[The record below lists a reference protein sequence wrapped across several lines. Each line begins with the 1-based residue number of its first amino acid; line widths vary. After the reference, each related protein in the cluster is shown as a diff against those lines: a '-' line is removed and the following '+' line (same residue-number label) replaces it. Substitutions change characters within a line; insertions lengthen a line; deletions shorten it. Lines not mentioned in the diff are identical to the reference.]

1 MGFIERNMIRLLE
14 PILDRRW
21 IKRGLPV
28 PTDTNLR
35 LGNASAAFGRK
46 GMAPVSLTIDQ
57 RLRHQLKVG
66 ATGSGKSVSELGD
79 RIHDLSINQPFL
91 LLDCHDSIEKFL
103 RTLAR
108 RIVAGEIPESI
119 INDIWLVS
127 PANDKWCVRIN
138 PLECPSPDK
147 APVKIAPLM
156 ELLRV
161 FWGDVLGPQTHEFTQ
176 NLLILLAERKIPLPQ
191 VSSLLS
197 DTVSLRTHSLSLLNH
212 RAREYF
218 LGRYL
223 SWSPRRRTQ
232 VAEAFLNKVTIFLAD
247 PRIAAML
254 DAPVSDIDFRRAMD
268 QRKTI
273 LIEISKGQFFDS
285 VGLLASMILVSLQQ
299 ATFSRSDLPEAARTP
314 YFIIIEEFPA
324 FASSVTVEPFLN
336 ESRKFGVGLTLI
348 AQTFASLDRGLLSSI
363 RANCQTQMFFR
374 LSPED
379 ARIAAAG
386 LTGEVRDLI
395 ARDLVSLPTG
405 TAMLMQGGGPPQRL
419 RIDYK
424 PVPERLTTREKEVID
439 RIRKNV
445 GSPLDLSRGSGAPT
459 PGAAKVTPYPT
470 PVVAKPTPAT
480 LTPVDPSPK
489 PVAKPTPKRKTTGKV
504 TGGFVEGDV

>member
-1 MGFIERNMIRLLE
+1 MGLIERNMIRMIE
-14 PILDRRW
+14 PIFDRRRL
-21 IKRGLPV
+21 KKGHPV
-28 PTDTNLR
+28 SAHSSLK
-35 LGNASAAFGRK
+35 LGSAQAAFGRK
-46 GMAPVSLTIDQ
+46 GSTPISLSIEQ
-57 RLRHQLKVG
+57 RLRHGLSVG
-66 ATGSGKSVSELGD
+66 STGSGKSVKLLGTLLQ
-79 RIHDLSINQPFL
+79 DLKARQPFL
-91 LLDCHDSIEKFL
+91 ILDCHDSIEKLL

-108 RIVAGEIPESI
+108 RITAGEIPEKI

-127 PANDKWCVRIN
+127 PANDKWCVRVN
-138 PLECPSPDK
+138 PLECPAPEK

-176 NLLILLAERKIPLPQ
+176 NLLILLAERQVPLPQ
-191 VSSLLS
+191 VAKLLS
-197 DTVSLRTHSLSLLNH
+197 STVELRAHAMNLFNH

-218 LGRYL
+218 FSRYL

-232 VAEAFLNKVTIFLAD
+232 VAEAFLNKVTIFMAD

-254 DAPVSDIDFRRAMD
+254 DAPRSDIDFRRAMD
-268 QRKTI
+268 ERKTI

-285 VGLLASMILVSLQQ
+285 VGLLASMILISLQQ
-299 ATFSRSDLPEAARTP
+299 ATFSRSDLPETARTP
-314 YFIIIEEFPA
+314 YFIVIEEFPA

-348 AQTFASLDRGLLSSI
+348 AQTFASLDRALLSSL
-363 RANCQTQMFFR
+363 RANCQNQLFFR

-379 ARIAAAG
+379 ARIAVAG

-395 ARDLVSLPTG
+395 GRELVSLPIG
-405 TAMLMQGGGPPQRL
+405 TAMLMQGGSTPQRL
-419 RIDYK
+419 RINHTRIPGK
-424 PVPERLTTREKEVID
+424 LSTRENEIIE

-445 GSPLDLSRGSGAPT
+445 GAPLDLSGGIT
-459 PGAAKVTPYPT
+459 PPASVIKLATTVTP
-470 PVVAKPTPAT
+470 VATAAPAT
-480 LTPVDPSPK
+480 PSK
-489 PVAKPTPKRKTTGKV
+489 PAPSTRAKSATTKKV

>member
-1 MGFIERNMIRLLE
+1 MGMIERKMIRLIE
-14 PILDRRW
+14 PIFNPRRF
-21 IKRGLPV
+21 KPGLVTGKHPQL
-28 PTDTNLR
+28 T
-35 LGNASAAFGRK
+35 LGEAQAAFGRK
-46 GMAPVSLTIDQ
+46 GSTPVSLSIEQ
-57 RLRHQLKVG
+57 RLRHGLSVG
-66 ATGSGKSVSELGD
+66 STGSGKSVSLLGNL
-79 RIHDLSINQPFL
+79 IQDLAAEQPFL
-91 LLDCHDSIEKFL
+91 MLDCHDSIEKLL

-108 RIVAGEIPESI
+108 RITSGEIPEKVI
-119 INDIWLVS
+119 DNIWLIS

-176 NLLILLAERKIPLPQ
+176 NLLILLAERKLPLPQ
-191 VSSLLS
+191 VGKLLS
-197 DTVSLRTHSLSLLNH
+197 STVDLRTHAMGLLNH

-254 DAPVSDIDFRRAMD
+254 DTSKSDVDFRRAMD
-268 QRKTI
+268 ERKTI

-285 VGLLASMILVSLQQ
+285 VGLLASMILVSLQH
-299 ATFSRSDLPEAARTP
+299 ATFSRSDLSEAKRTP
-314 YFIIIEEFPA
+314 FFIVIEEFPA

-336 ESRKFGVGLTLI
+336 ESRKFGVGLTLV
-348 AQTFASLDRGLLSSI
+348 AQTFASLDRALLSSL
-363 RANCQTQMFFR
+363 RANCQTQLFFK

-395 ARDLVSLPTG
+395 SRELVSLPIG
-405 TAMLMQGGGPPQRL
+405 TAMLMQGGGTPQQL
-419 RIDYK
+419 RI
-424 PVPERLTTREKEVID
+424 PFAESPNRLSAREKDIIE

-445 GSPLDLSRGSGAPT
+445 GTPLDLTSGVLPASSVKTAKASTRKPDTPPAP
-459 PGAAKVTPYPT
+459 VTP
-470 PVVAKPTPAT
+470 
-480 LTPVDPSPK
+480 PK
-489 PVAKPTPKRKTTGKV
+489 PAPPTRPKSKSTKKV
-504 TGGFVEGDV
+504 TGGFVEGDI

>member
-1 MGFIERNMIRLLE
+1 MGMIERKMIRLIE
-14 PILDRRW
+14 PIFDPRRF
-21 IKRGLPV
+21 KPSLVTGKHPQL
-28 PTDTNLR
+28 T
-35 LGNASAAFGRK
+35 LGDAQAAFGRK
-46 GMAPVSLTIDQ
+46 GSTPVSLSIEQ
-57 RLRHQLKVG
+57 RLRHGLSVG
-66 ATGSGKSVSELGD
+66 STGSGKSVSLLGNL
-79 RIHDLSINQPFL
+79 IQDLRAEQPFL
-91 LLDCHDSIEKFL
+91 MLDCHDSIEKLL

-108 RIVAGEIPESI
+108 NITAGEIPEKVI
-119 INDIWLVS
+119 DNIWLIS

-176 NLLILLAERKIPLPQ
+176 NLLILLAERKLPLPQ
-191 VSSLLS
+191 VGKLLS
-197 DTVSLRTHSLSLLNH
+197 STVDLRTHAMGLLNH

-218 LGRYL
+218 LSRYL

-254 DAPVSDIDFRRAMD
+254 DTSKSDVDFRRAMD
-268 QRKTI
+268 ERKTI

-299 ATFSRSDLPEAARTP
+299 ATFSRSDLPEAKRTP
-314 YFIIIEEFPA
+314 FFIVIEEFPA

-336 ESRKFGVGLTLI
+336 ESRKFGVGLTLVV
-348 AQTFASLDRGLLSSI
+348 QTFASLDRALLSSL
-363 RANCQTQMFFR
+363 RANCQTQLFFR

-395 ARDLVSLPTG
+395 SRELVSLSIG
-405 TAMLMQGGGPPQRL
+405 TAMLMQGGGTPQRL
-419 RIDYK
+419 RI
-424 PVPERLTTREKEVID
+424 PFTESPNRLSAREKDIIE

-445 GSPLDLSRGSGAPT
+445 GAPLDLTGGAMPAPSAKPAKHTTAKADTPPAPVTPPKPAPT
-459 PGAAKVTPYPT
+459 AR
-470 PVVAKPTPAT
+470 
-480 LTPVDPSPK
+480 PK
-489 PVAKPTPKRKTTGKV
+489 PRSTKKI

>member
-1 MGFIERNMIRLLE
+1 MGWLERIVIRGLE
-14 PILDRRW
+14 PIIDRRW
-21 IKRGLPV
+21 AQEALPA
-28 PTDTNLR
+28 PTDTCLK
-35 LGNASAAFGRK
+35 LGNARAAFGRK
-46 GMAPVSLTIDQ
+46 GSAPVSLSIDQ

-79 RIHDLSINQPFL
+79 RIHDITVRQPFL
-91 LLDCHDSIEKFL
+91 MLDCHDSIEKLL
-103 RTLAR
+103 RTIAR
-108 RIVAGEIPESI
+108 RITAGEIPESV

-191 VSSLLS
+191 VSSLLN

-299 ATFSRSDLPEAARTP
+299 ATFSRSDLPESARTP

-386 LTGEVRDLI
+386 LTGEIRELI
-395 ARDLVSLPTG
+395 SRDLVSLPTG
-405 TAMLMQGGGPPQRL
+405 TAMLMKSGGPPQRL
-419 RIDYK
+419 SIDYTL
-424 PVPERLTTREKEVID
+424 VPDQLNAREMEIID

-445 GSPLDLSRGSGAPT
+445 GSPLDLSHGAGAPT
-459 PGAAKVTPYPT
+459 PVVTRVTPSPT
-470 PVVAKPTPAT
+470 PLLAKPAT
-480 LTPVDPSPK
+480 AKPK
-489 PVAKPTPKRKTTGKV
+489 PVTSLPKPAAKPRAKPKTTGKV
-504 TGGFVEGDV
+504 TGGFVEGDL

>member
-1 MGFIERNMIRLLE
+1 MGFIERKMIRVIE
-14 PILDRRW
+14 PIFDRNRF
-21 IKRGLPV
+21 KTGLPASAH
-28 PTDTNLR
+28 TTMK
-35 LGNASAAFGRK
+35 LGEAQAAFGRK
-46 GMAPVSLTIDQ
+46 GSTPVYLSIEQ
-57 RLRHQLKVG
+57 RLRHGLSVG
-66 ATGSGKSVSELGD
+66 STGSGKSVSLLGNLIQD
-79 RIHDLSINQPFL
+79 VATEQPFL
-91 LLDCHDSIEKFL
+91 MLDCHDSIEKLL

-108 RIVAGEIPESI
+108 RITAGEIPEKVI
-119 INDIWLVS
+119 DNIWLVS

-138 PLECPSPDK
+138 PLECPTPDK

-176 NLLILLAERKIPLPQ
+176 NLLILLAERKLPLPQ
-191 VSSLLS
+191 VGQLLGN
-197 DTVSLRTHSLSLLNH
+197 TVELRTHAMNLLNH

-218 LGRYL
+218 LSRYL

-254 DAPVSDIDFRRAMD
+254 DASRSDIDFRRAMD
-268 QRKTI
+268 ERKTI

-299 ATFSRSDLPEAARTP
+299 ATFSRSDLPEAKRTP
-314 YFIIIEEFPA
+314 FFIVIEEFPA

-336 ESRKFGVGLTLI
+336 ESRKFGVGLTLV
-348 AQTFASLDRGLLSSI
+348 AQTFASLDRALLSSL
-363 RANCQTQMFFR
+363 RANCQTQLFFR

-395 ARDLVSLPTG
+395 SRELVSLPIG
-405 TAMLMQGGGPPQRL
+405 TAMLMQGGGIPQRL
-419 RIDYK
+419 HIDYTRS
-424 PVPERLTTREKEVID
+424 PNTLSAREKDIIE

-445 GSPLDLSRGSGAPT
+445 GSSLDLTCGSTPPAASPKPSKVVTVLRTSTPPAP
-459 PGAAKVTPYPT
+459 AKPP
-470 PVVAKPTPAT
+470 KPTP
-480 LTPVDPSPK
+480 PPCPK
-489 PVAKPTPKRKTTGKV
+489 SASTGKV
-504 TGGFVEGDV
+504 TSDFVEGDI

>member
-1 MGFIERNMIRLLE
+1 MIERNVIRILE

-21 IKRGLPV
+21 IKKGLPA
-28 PTDTNLR
+28 PIDTNLR
-35 LGNASAAFGRK
+35 IGNASAAFGRK
-46 GMAPVSLTIDQ
+46 GSKPVSLTVEQ
-57 RLRHQLKVG
+57 RLRHQIKAG
-66 ATGSGKSVSELGD
+66 ATGSGKSVSENND
-79 RIHDLSINQPFL
+79 RIHDFIVGQPFL
-91 LLDCHDSIEKFL
+91 ELDCHDSIEKLL

-108 RIVAGEIPESI
+108 NITAGKIPESVI
-119 INDIWLVS
+119 DDIWLVS

-138 PLECPSPDK
+138 PLECPSPEK

-161 FWGDVLGPQTHEFTQ
+161 FWGDVMGPQTHEFTQ

-254 DAPVSDIDFRRAMD
+254 DSPVSDIDFRRAMD
-268 QRKTI
+268 QHKTI

-395 ARDLVSLPTG
+395 SRDLVSLPTG

-419 RIDYK
+419 RVDYT
-424 PVPERLTTREKEVID
+424 PVPDRLNDRERQIIE
-439 RIRKNV
+439 RIRKNI
-445 GSPLDLSRGSGAPT
+445 GSPLDLSHGAPT
-459 PGAAKVTPYPT
+459 P
-470 PVVAKPTPAT
+470 TPA
-480 LTPVDPSPK
+480 
-489 PVAKPTPKRKTTGKV
+489 
-504 TGGFVEGDV
+504 

>member
-1 MGFIERNMIRLLE
+1 
-14 PILDRRW
+14 
-21 IKRGLPV
+21 
-28 PTDTNLR
+28 
-35 LGNASAAFGRK
+35 
-46 GMAPVSLTIDQ
+46 
-57 RLRHQLKVG
+57 
-66 ATGSGKSVSELGD
+66 
-79 RIHDLSINQPFL
+79 
-91 LLDCHDSIEKFL
+91 
-103 RTLAR
+103 
-108 RIVAGEIPESI
+108 
-119 INDIWLVS
+119 
-127 PANDKWCVRIN
+127 
-138 PLECPSPDK
+138 
-147 APVKIAPLM
+147 
-156 ELLRV
+156 
-161 FWGDVLGPQTHEFTQ
+161 
-176 NLLILLAERKIPLPQ
+176 
-191 VSSLLS
+191 
-197 DTVSLRTHSLSLLNH
+197 
-212 RAREYF
+212 
-218 LGRYL
+218 L

-314 YFIIIEEFPA
+314 YFIVIEEFPA

-348 AQTFASLDRGLLSSI
+348 AQTFASLDKGLLSSI

-419 RIDYK
+419 RIDYT
-424 PVPERLTTREKEVID
+424 PVPERLTTREKEIID
-439 RIRKNV
+439 RIRRNV
-445 GSPLDLSRGSGAPT
+445 GRPLDLSRGATAPGPVAARVTAPT
-459 PGAAKVTPYPT
+459 SPA
-470 PVVAKPTPAT
+470 VAKPTPSPASPNPT
-480 LTPVDPSPK
+480 ASRPK
-489 PVAKPTPKRKTTGKV
+489 PVVKAKPEPKTSARATD
-504 TGGFVEGDV
+504 GFLEGDV

>member
-1 MGFIERNMIRLLE
+1 MGLIERNMIRLIE
-14 PILDRRW
+14 PIFDPRPF
-21 IKRGLPV
+21 KPGLV
-28 PTDTNLR
+28 DGKHSQLT
-35 LGNASAAFGRK
+35 LGDAQAAFGRK
-46 GMAPVSLTIDQ
+46 GSTPVSLSIEQ
-57 RLRHQLKVG
+57 RLRHGLSVG
-66 ATGSGKSVSELGD
+66 STGSGKSVSLLGNL
-79 RIHDLSINQPFL
+79 IQDLAAEQPFL
-91 LLDCHDSIEKFL
+91 MLDCHDSIEKLL

-108 RIVAGEIPESI
+108 RITAGEISEKVI
-119 INDIWLVS
+119 DNIWLIS

-176 NLLILLAERKIPLPQ
+176 NLLILLAERTLPLPQ
-191 VSSLLS
+191 VGKLLS
-197 DTVSLRTHSLSLLNH
+197 NTVDLRTHAMGLLNH

-247 PRIAAML
+247 PRIATML
-254 DAPVSDIDFRRAMD
+254 DTSKSDVDFRRAMD
-268 QRKTI
+268 ERKTI
-273 LIEISKGQFFDS
+273 LIEISKWQFFDS

-299 ATFSRSDLPEAARTP
+299 ATFSRSDLPEAKRTP
-314 YFIIIEEFPA
+314 FFIVIEEFPA

-336 ESRKFGVGLTLI
+336 ESRKFGVGLTLV
-348 AQTFASLDRGLLSSI
+348 AQTFASLDRALLSSL
-363 RANCQTQMFFR
+363 RANCQTQLFFR

-395 ARDLVSLPTG
+395 SRELVSLPIG
-405 TAMLMQGGGPPQRL
+405 TAMLMQGGGTPQRL
-419 RIDYK
+419 RI
-424 PVPERLTTREKEVID
+424 PFTESPNRLSAREKDIIE
-439 RIRKNV
+439 RIQKNV
-445 GSPLDLSRGSGAPT
+445 GAPLDLTGGALPAPSVKT
-459 PGAAKVTPYPT
+459 AKVTI
-470 PVVAKPTPAT
+470 AKPATTPAPV
-480 LTPVDPSPK
+480 TPPK
-489 PVAKPTPKRKTTGKV
+489 PAPPAHPKSKSAKKV

>member
-1 MGFIERNMIRLLE
+1 MGWLERIVIRGLE
-14 PILDRRW
+14 PLIDRRW
-21 IKRGLPV
+21 IKKGLPV

-57 RLRHQLKVG
+57 RLRHQIKAG
-66 ATGSGKSVSELGD
+66 ATGSGKSVSENND
-79 RIHDLSINQPFL
+79 RIHDFTVGQPFL
-91 LLDCHDSIEKFL
+91 ELDCHDSIEKLL

-108 RIVAGEIPESI
+108 RITAGEIPESVI
-119 INDIWLVS
+119 DDIWLVS

-191 VSSLLS
+191 VSSLLN

-299 ATFSRSDLPEAARTP
+299 ATFSRSDLPEVARTP
-314 YFIIIEEFPA
+314 YFIVIEEFPA

-395 ARDLVSLPTG
+395 AKDLVSLPTG

-419 RIDYK
+419 RIDYT
-424 PVPERLTTREKEVID
+424 PVPDRLSARERDIID
-439 RIRKNV
+439 RIRRNV
-445 GSPLDLSRGSGAPT
+445 GRPLDLSQGAT
-459 PGAAKVTPYPT
+459 APGPVTARVTTSPSQ
-470 PVVAKPTPAT
+470 VVAKTTPASPNPT
-480 LTPVDPSPK
+480 GLQPK
-489 PVAKPTPKRKTTGKV
+489 PVVNPIPNPKTAGKS
-504 TGGFVEGDV
+504 TDGFVEGDV

>member
-1 MGFIERNMIRLLE
+1 MGWFERIVIRGLE
-14 PILDRRW
+14 PVLDGRCL
-21 IKRGLPV
+21 KKGMPV
-28 PTDTNLR
+28 TADANLK
-35 LGNASAAFGRK
+35 LGDARAAFGRK
-46 GMAPVSLTIDQ
+46 GSAPVSLTIDQ

-79 RIHDLSINQPFL
+79 RLHDIATGQPFL
-91 LLDCHDSIEKFL
+91 MLDCHDSIEKLL

-108 RIVAGEIPESI
+108 RITAGDIPESVI
-119 INDIWLVS
+119 KDIWLVS

-138 PLECPSPDK
+138 PLECPSPEK

-176 NLLILLAERKIPLPQ
+176 NLLILLAERKLPLPQ
-191 VSSLLS
+191 VGRLLS
-197 DTVSLRTHSLSLLNH
+197 DTVNLRTHAMSLLNH
-212 RAREYF
+212 RARDYF

-254 DAPVSDIDFRRAMD
+254 DAPTSDIDFRKAMD
-268 QRKTI
+268 QHKTI

-285 VGLLASMILVSLQQ
+285 VSLLASMILVSLQQ
-299 ATFSRSDLPEAARTP
+299 ATFSRSDLPEPARTP
-314 YFIIIEEFPA
+314 YFIVIEEFPA

-379 ARIAAAG
+379 ARIAVAG

-395 ARDLVSLPTG
+395 SRDLVSLPTG
-405 TAMLMQGGGPPQRL
+405 TAILMQGGGLPQRL
-419 RIDYK
+419 RIDYT
-424 PVPERLTTREKEVID
+424 PVPDRLSAHEEDIID
-439 RIRKNV
+439 RIRKNI
-445 GSPLDLSRGSGAPT
+445 GRALDLSRGT
-459 PGAAKVTPYPT
+459 AA
-470 PVVAKPTPAT
+470 
-480 LTPVDPSPK
+480 PSPAAAEARSIQPSVVVSPPVESPKTAASPRRVTSAEPK
-489 PVAKPTPKRKTTGKV
+489 PRTTGKV
-504 TGGFVEGDV
+504 TDGFVEGDD